1 MQLGTKQGETEVL
14 VHYRFLSVYYLQA
27 VSMHVELCHWL
38 APDVNV
44 LDLLGGYVLALGQ
57 LEDVLLPVDDFQ
69 RPVLHQDIWMTIT
82 NTDSMAFQC
91 ELRVLTGNHLPI
103 SPVWSQPFASS
114 VSAVLS
120 GSLR

>member
-1 MQLGTKQGETEVL
+1 MKQ
-14 VHYRFLSVYYLQA
+14 YRFLSIYYLQA
-27 VSMHVELCHWL
+27 VSVHVELCHWF
-38 APDVNV
+38 APNVNV
-44 LDLLGGYVLALGQ
+44 LDLLRGYVLALGQ

-91 ELRVLTGNHLPI
+91 ELCVLTGNHLPM